1 MWISKDFRME
11 NFRLDFLIL
20 FLFFLAEDRRDS
32 FDSNNGSGNWEFFKM
47 KQFKSFL
54 DTLIF
59 EIVQIVLGN
68 LPNHLKDDSRI
79 SESLVLR
86 VVFSKTEPG
95 FRNLA
100 GY

>member
-1 MWISKDFRME
+1 
-11 NFRLDFLIL
+11 
-20 FLFFLAEDRRDS
+20 
-32 FDSNNGSGNWEFFKM
+32 M

-59 EIVQIVLGN
+59 EIVQIVLDN
-68 LPNHLKDDSRI
+68 LPNHLKDDSPI